1 MRRLALSAFG
11 LALGAGALS
20 VAPAHATCMEHI
32 NKAGIRY
39 YSCAAPGDT
48 PHSYLCIDDVCRE
61 V

>member
-11 LALGAGALS
+11 LALGVSALS

-39 YSCAAPGDT
+39 YSCAAPGGPVT
-48 PHSYLCIDDVCRE
+48 SYLCVNDVCHE
-61 V
+61 I